1 MKKFLFAV
9 FCATASFSFAQK
21 PLYLDDSKPLDER
34 VQDALSR
41 MTLEEKT
48 RLCYAQSK
56 FSSPGVPRLGIP
68 EILMSDGPHG
78 VRMEINWNNWGH
90 ANWTNDSVTAFP
102 ALTCLAATWNPEL
115 AMKYGKAV
123 GEEARYRR
131 KSILLGPGLNIFRT
145 PLNGRNFEYMGED
158 PFLTSTM
165 AVPYI
170 QGLQSNG
177 VACCV
182 KHYALNNQE
191 EFRGHIDVR
200 VSDRALYEIYLPA
213 FKAAV
218 QKGQAWSIMGS
229 YNKYNGIYATHHPRL
244 INEILKGE
252 WGFKGAVVTDWGAA
266 HDTRQAVFNGLDIEM
281 GSYTNGLTSEG
292 RGYTYDDFYLGK
304 PYYNMA
310 KRGEVSDS
318 IVNDKAARIL
328 RLIFQTSMNRNAT
341 FGSLNSPEHVSV
353 AREIAQ
359 EGIVLLKNTQVSK
372 NSKALLPLTDER
384 LRQLGK
390 QRPTILVVGENA
402 TRSLCAGGGS
412 SELKPRDE
420 VSVLRGI
427 NERYGDVAEIIY
439 AQGYESGKARYEG
452 ADIIP
457 QTLRDSLY
465 NDAIEKA
472 RKADLIIYTGGMNK
486 NHFEDCEGGDRLSYN
501 MSYNQDKLIAE
512 LSSIQ
517 SNIVVVIVSGTAV
530 AMPWLDKVPTLLQS
544 WYLGSETGH
553 ALADVLSGD
562 VVPSGKTIFSYAPS
576 LFDYPSHMMG
586 RIGYPGI
593 QPSELPDRMK
603 SFADGNPKSSE
614 LLKMNATTSNLSKS
628 LLTLNTSSNTRTH
641 NGKGNELQVYNEDIL
656 VGYRWFDT
664 KKKPVVFPFGY
675 GLSYTT
681 FKFTKATAS
690 AKTIY
695 KEEADGNNSAML
707 TFQVTVKNTGTV
719 AGKET
724 VQLYIGDDK
733 SSVVR
738 PAKELKAYKKVFLK
752 PNEEKTVELTIN
764 IDDLKYFDETT
775 HEWVAEA
782 GTFKAYIGS
791 SSRDIHHVIGFE
803 LK

>member
-1 MKKFLFAV
+1 MKKTILTALFAV
-9 FCATASFSFAQK
+9 AIGTVSAQT
-21 PLYLDDSKPLDER
+21 PVYLDDSKPLDER

-68 EILMSDGPHG
+68 EVLMSDGPHG
-78 VRMEINWNNWGH
+78 VRMEINWNDWGH
-90 ANWTNDSVTAFP
+90 SNWTNDSVTAFP

-115 AMKYGKAV
+115 ALKYGIAV
-123 GEEARYRR
+123 GEEARYR
-131 KSILLGPGLNIFRT
+131 KKTILLGPGLNIFRT

-158 PFLTSTM
+158 PLLTGTM

-191 EFRGHIDVR
+191 EFRGHIDVK

-218 QKGQAWSIMGS
+218 QKGGAWSIMGS
-229 YNKYNGIYATHHPRL
+229 YNQYQAIHATHHPRL
-244 INEILKGE
+244 INEILKKE

-266 HDTRQAVFNGLDIEM
+266 HDTKQSVFYGLDIEM

-292 RGYTYDDFYLGK
+292 RGYTYDDYYLGK

-328 RLIFQTSMNRNAT
+328 RLIFQTSMNRKAT
-341 FGSLNSPEHVSV
+341 FGSINSPEHIAV

-359 EGIVLLKNTQVSK
+359 EGIILLKNNAVSK
-372 NSKALLPLTDER
+372 NAAALLPLTAER
-384 LRQLGK
+384 LQQLSNGK
-390 QRPTILVVGENA
+390 PRILIVGENA

-420 VSVLRGI
+420 VSPLRGLT
-427 NERYGDVAEIIY
+427 EKYGKMAEITY
-439 AQGYESGKARYEG
+439 AQGYESGKSRYG
-452 ADIIP
+452 SADVIP
-457 QTLRDSLY
+457 QKVSDSLY

-472 RKADLIIYTGGMNK
+472 KNADLIIYIGGLNK
-486 NHFEDCEGGDRLSYN
+486 NHFQDCEGGDRRFYNLSF
-501 MSYNQDKLIAE
+501 NQDKLITD
-512 LSSIQ
+512 LVGIQ
-517 SNIVVVIVSGTAV
+517 PNMITVIVSGTAY
-530 AMPWLDKVPTLLQS
+530 ATPWLNKLPALVQS

-553 ALADVLSGD
+553 ALADIISGD
-562 VVPSGKTIFSYAPS
+562 VTPSGKTTFTFAAD
-576 LFDYPSHMMG
+576 LQDYPSHKMG
-586 RIGYPGI
+586 RIGYPGV
-593 QPSELPDRMK
+593 QPDEMP
-603 SFADGNPKSSE
+603 SFLNLAKGENPKSADM
-614 LLKMNATTSNLSKS
+614 LKMNATAKGLSES
-628 LLTLNTSSNTRTH
+628 ILTRNTSANSRTH
-641 NGKGNELQVYNEDIL
+641 NGKGNEVQVYNEDIL

-664 KKKPVVFPFGY
+664 KKQPVVFPFGY

-681 FKFTKATAS
+681 FAYGKATAS
-690 AKTIY
+690 AKSIN
-695 KEEADGNNSAML
+695 ADG
-707 TFQVTVKNTGTV
+707 TITVSISVRNTGNV
-719 AGKET
+719 AGKEV

-733 SSVVR
+733 ASVIR
-738 PAKELKAYKKVFLK
+738 PAKELKAFRKVSLN
-752 PNEEKTVELTIN
+752 PGEEKVVEFTITT
-764 IDDLKYFDETT
+764 DDLKFFDETK
-775 HEWVAEA
+775 HEWVAEP

-791 SSRDIHHVIGFE
+791 SSRDIKQTVPFS
-803 LK
+803 LM